1 MNRAEINIRVPKSVH
16 VPLLVAGFAALLF
29 AAVGVTTAPLSEWLA
44 SNRGGAPSADQQKDA
59 EDSPATS
66 PVSESRAKE
75 RCKHCGIIES
85 TRKVGAI
92 HEVTVRLSDR
102 STRVFSDSNPSSWRP
117 GERIIL
123 IGGGNSPSH

>member
-44 SNRGGAPSADQQKDA
+44 SNRGGAPGADQQKDA
-59 EDSPATS
+59 EDSTATS
-66 PVSESRAKE
+66 PGSGSRAKE

-102 STRVFSDSNPSSWRP
+102 STHVFSDSNPASWRP